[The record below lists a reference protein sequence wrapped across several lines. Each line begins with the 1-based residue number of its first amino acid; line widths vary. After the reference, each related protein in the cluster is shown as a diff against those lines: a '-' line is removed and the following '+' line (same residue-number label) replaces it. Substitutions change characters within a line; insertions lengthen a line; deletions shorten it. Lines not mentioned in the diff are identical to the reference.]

1 MKRLRGLVFFAAVL
15 GFSSAVAAQCGPD
28 ALGTSRTLTVNT
40 AGGPKFGTKHYPAT
54 LDLADRELVLTFDDG
69 PASGTTP
76 RVLEALAR
84 ECVKATFFLIGRNA
98 AGLPQLVARTAREGH
113 SIANH
118 TQNHPWTIDKLSYER
133 GLGEIDTGAASI
145 RAALGGA
152 GRLAPFVRFPGFVE
166 TPALL
171 SELARRNV
179 ATFGADLWASDW
191 DPMTPDVQ
199 LRQVLARV
207 EKARRGIV
215 LFHDTREQTAAMLPA
230 FLRELKRR
238 GYRIVHVV
246 GA

>member
-1 MKRLRGLVFFAAVL
+1 MKRFSPLVFFAAMLVCA
-15 GFSSAVAAQCGPD
+15 GPAAAQCGPD
-28 ALGTSRTLTVNT
+28 ALGTARVLTVNT
-40 AGGPKFGTKHYPAT
+40 AGGPKFGTKHYPGT

-69 PASGTTP
+69 PARGTTP
-76 RVLEALAR
+76 RVLETLAR

-98 AGLPQLVARTAREGH
+98 TELPQLVARTAREGH

-118 TQNHPWTIDKLSYER
+118 TENHPWTIDKLTYER
-133 GLGEIDTGAASI
+133 GLGEIDKGAASI
-145 RAALGGA
+145 RTALGEA
-152 GRLAPFVRFPGFVE
+152 GRLEPFVRFPGFVE

-171 SELARRNV
+171 AELARRNV

-191 DPMTPDVQ
+191 NPMTPDVQ
-199 LRQVLARV
+199 LRQVLGRI

-246 GA
+246 GN